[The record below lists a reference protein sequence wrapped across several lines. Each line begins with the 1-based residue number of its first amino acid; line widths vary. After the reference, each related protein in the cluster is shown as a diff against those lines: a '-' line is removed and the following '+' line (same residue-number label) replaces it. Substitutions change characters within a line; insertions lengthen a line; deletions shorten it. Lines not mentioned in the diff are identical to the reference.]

1 MPSPKDIT
9 GALGDWEKR
18 KPVPEFS
25 QSTAP
30 QSVERPKPPRERRLN
45 PDLFS
50 VWVYVLLFLA
60 LAGQLGMLVALDV
73 F

>member
-18 KPVPEFS
+18 KPVREV
-25 QSTAP
+25 P
-30 QSVERPKPPRERRLN
+30 QSPVPQPVGRTKPPKERRLN
-45 PDLFS
+45 ADLFS